1 MSESVPT
8 RLESDSMGEIAV
20 RADRYWGAQ
29 TERSLRHFAIGE
41 ERFPRPF
48 LRALGRIKRAA
59 AEANAALGTLEAGL
73 ARAIVEAADEVIA
86 GALDDH
92 FPLVVWQTGSGTQ
105 TNMNANEVIANRASE
120 RLGGRLGSKRP
131 VHPNDHVN
139 LGQSSNDA
147 IPTAIHVAVAEEA
160 TRALLPALRSLA
172 VALEAKARAFRDV
185 VKVGRTHLMDAVP
198 MRAGDE
204 WGAFAS
210 QLRRAI
216 AAIEHALQDVF
227 ALPLGGTAVG
237 TGLNAAAGFDG
248 EAIARLAAA
257 TGLPF
262 RVAPDKFAGIAAH
275 DALVDFHGS
284 LRGLAV
290 ALAKIAGDVR
300 LLGSGPRTAIA
311 ELILP
316 ANEPGS
322 SIMPGKVNP
331 TQCEAL
337 IMVCAQV
344 IANDVAIGLAG
355 LGGQLQLNA
364 CNPLF
369 AFNLLNSLRWLG
381 DAAASFERHCIT
393 DLELDAARTR
403 AHVEN
408 SLMLATALAP
418 AIGYDEAAKIA
429 KRAHA
434 EGITLRAAALAS
446 GRVDAE
452 TFDRLVRPESMLGPD
467 PVPAPVAAPAAP
479 PAGGRGR

>member
-1 MSESVPT
+1 MSEAAAT

-29 TERSLRHFAIGE
+29 TERSLRHFAIGD

-59 AEANAALGTLEAGL
+59 AEANAALGVLDAGL
-73 ARAIVEAADEVIA
+73 ARAIAEAADEVVA
-86 GALDDH
+86 GGLDDH

-105 TNMNANEVIANRASE
+105 TNMNANEVIANRAIE

-139 LGQSSNDA
+139 LGQSSNDV
-147 IPTAIHVAVAEEA
+147 IPTAIHVAVAEE
-160 TRALLPALRSLA
+160 TTQALLPALRALA
-172 VALEAKARAFRDV
+172 AALEAKAQAFRAV
-185 VKVGRTHLMDAVP
+185 FKVGRTHLMDAVP

-204 WGAFAS
+204 WGAFGS
-210 QLRRAI
+210 QLRRSLGAV
-216 AAIEHALQDVF
+216 EHALQDVF

-237 TGLNAAAGFDG
+237 TGLNSAAGFD
-248 EAIARLAAA
+248 AAATAQLAAA

-290 ALAKIAGDVR
+290 ALSKIAGDVR

-311 ELILP
+311 ELVLP

-344 IANDVAIGLAG
+344 VANDVAIALAG

-364 CNPLF
+364 CKPLF
-369 AFNLLNSLRWLG
+369 AFNLLRSIRWLA
-381 DAAASFERHCIT
+381 DAARSFERHCIA
-393 DLELDAARTR
+393 DLALDAERTR
-403 AHVEN
+403 AHLEN

-418 AIGYDEAAKIA
+418 VLGYDEAAKIA

-434 EGITLRAAALAS
+434 EGTTLRAAALAS
-446 GRVDAE
+446 GRIDAE
-452 TFDRLVRPESMLGPD
+452 TFDRLVRPEAMIGPD
-467 PVPAPVAAPAAP
+467 PAADPAAP
-479 PAGGRGR
+479 ER

>member
-1 MSESVPT
+1 MSEDFAT

-20 RADRYWGAQ
+20 AADRYWGAQ
-29 TERSLRHFAIGE
+29 TERSLRYFAIGE
-41 ERFPRPF
+41 DRFPRPF

-59 AEANAALGTLEAGL
+59 AEANAALGVLDATL
-73 ARAIVEAADEVIA
+73 ARAIVAAADEVVE
-86 GALDDH
+86 GCLDAH

-105 TNMNANEVIANRASE
+105 TNMNANEVVSNRAIE
-120 RLGGRLGSKRP
+120 MLGGRLGSKQP

-139 LGQSSNDA
+139 RSQSSNDV
-147 IPTAIHVAVAEEA
+147 IPTAIHVAVAEETTA
-160 TRALLPALRSLA
+160 ALLPALRTLA
-172 VALEAKARAFRDV
+172 GALEAKARAFHDV

-204 WGAFAS
+204 WSAFAS

-216 AAIEHALQDVF
+216 AAIEHALIDVF

-237 TGLNAAAGFDG
+237 TGLNAAAGFDT
-248 EAIARLAAA
+248 AAVTRLAAA

-262 RVAPDKFAGIAAH
+262 RVAPSKFAGIAAH

-290 ALAKIAGDVR
+290 GLSKIANDVR

-311 ELILP
+311 ELVLP

-331 TQCEAL
+331 TQCEAMV
-337 IMVCAQV
+337 MVCAQV

-369 AFNLLNSLRWLG
+369 AFNLLHSIRWLG
-381 DAAASFERHCIT
+381 DAARSFERHCIA
-393 DLELDAARTR
+393 DLELDRPRTR

-429 KRAHA
+429 KRAHV
-434 EGITLRAAALAS
+434 EGLTLREAALAS
-446 GRVDAE
+446 GRIDAAA
-452 TFDRLVRPESMLGPD
+452 FDRLVRPETMLGPD
-467 PVPAPVAAPAAP
+467 TADGAE
-479 PAGGRGR
+479 GGERR